1 MGAALPQNYIAF
13 EYAKGLPKWW
23 YDIVDGLPDPVV
35 KNGFIDVWDRPGL
48 GLTFRVQQAK
58 AHLAEEDRDFFD

>member
-1 MGAALPQNYIAF
+1 
-13 EYAKGLPKWW
+13 
-23 YDIVDGLPDPVV
+23 VV

-58 AHLAEEDRDFFD
+58 AHLADEDRDFFD